1 METIPVNFTIY
12 EDLAPST
19 DQTSKS
25 YDALRDIQDDGYY
38 FGTAAATSVDHYEDY
53 SVTSQTRPIYDYA
66 LPLVFEPLVKHLS
79 NLSAHCYFIPQGP
92 PSEPSIPPS
101 RVLCPDNSSLPD
113 ELPQQLQSADHQSCL
128 SWRDVTESLED
139 VLKLPPHPVDIVD
152 QVATMILM
160 EEQITDNMFGCIK
173 LLIWRKLS
181 KFVQT
186 VPLVTNQLSQG
197 ELSCLWEN
205 NKDKMMLILFGELFS
220 NRSKFFRV

>member
-1 METIPVNFTIY
+1 M
-12 EDLAPST
+12 
-19 DQTSKS
+19 
-25 YDALRDIQDDGYY
+25 
-38 FGTAAATSVDHYEDY
+38 
-53 SVTSQTRPIYDYA
+53 
-66 LPLVFEPLVKHLS
+66 
-79 NLSAHCYFIPQGP
+79 
-92 PSEPSIPPS
+92 
-101 RVLCPDNSSLPD
+101 
-113 ELPQQLQSADHQSCL
+113 
-128 SWRDVTESLED
+128 TESLED

-220 NRSKFFRV
+220 NRSQQFLVSDQLTATFAFQVLKPA

>member
-1 METIPVNFTIY
+1 M
-12 EDLAPST
+12 
-19 DQTSKS
+19 
-25 YDALRDIQDDGYY
+25 
-38 FGTAAATSVDHYEDY
+38 
-53 SVTSQTRPIYDYA
+53 
-66 LPLVFEPLVKHLS
+66 
-79 NLSAHCYFIPQGP
+79 
-92 PSEPSIPPS
+92 
-101 RVLCPDNSSLPD
+101 
-113 ELPQQLQSADHQSCL
+113 
-128 SWRDVTESLED
+128 TESLED

-220 NRSKFFRV
+220 NRSMVIMTD